1 MARGKKKE
9 TLTPE
14 DRLQAALVPESE
26 QPYPVPGN
34 WCWVYWGVCG
44 DFQAGSAFKNE
55 YQGLTEYKI
64 PFYKVG
70 SLKYSDSNGILY
82 DASNTVNE
90 EVRIK
95 LKAALIPKNSIIFA
109 KIGEAIR
116 LNRRSINP
124 VPCCIDNNLMSFHA
138 KVCLTK
144 YVYFW
149 SLGIDLYN
157 YTNATTVPAIR
168 KSDLEKV
175 AFPLAP
181 SAEQQRIVDRIESL
195 FAKLDEAKQK
205 AQDALDSFE
214 TRKAAILHK
223 AFTGEL
229 TAQWRKEHGVGMESW
244 EKKALGDITDI
255 LSSKR
260 IYKEEYTANGIPFFR
275 SSEVVDLYDTGNT
288 KPTFF
293 ISEQRYEE
301 IKNQYGVPDVGD
313 LLVTSVGTIGKT
325 WIVDNRKFYY
335 KDGNLTQVK
344 KSKLLDMR
352 FLQFYIMS
360 PEFKKQ
366 IDETVSGSA
375 YNALT
380 IVKFKKIRLPIPS
393 VIEQS
398 RIVRILDDLLA
409 KEQQAKEA
417 AEGVLEQID
426 LIKKA
431 ILARAFRGELG
442 TNDPREESAVELLKQ
457 GL

>member
-1 MARGKKKE
+1 MAKAKKKE
-9 TLTPE
+9 SLTPE
-14 DRLQAALVPESE
+14 ERLQAALVPESE
-26 QPYPVPGN
+26 QPYPVPAN

-82 DASNTVNE
+82 NTSNTVNE

-95 LKAALIPKNSIIFA
+95 LKAALIPENSIIFA

-181 SAEQQRIVDRIESL
+181 IAEQQRIVDRIESL

-229 TAQWRKEHGVGMESW
+229 TAQWRKEHDVEMESW
-244 EKKALGDITDI
+244 KKKALGDITDI

-360 PEFKKQ
+360 PEFKEQ

-426 LIKKA
+426 LMKKA

-457 GL
+457 VL

>member
-1 MARGKKKE
+1 
-9 TLTPE
+9 
-14 DRLQAALVPESE
+14 
-26 QPYPVPGN
+26 
-34 WCWVYWGVCG
+34 
-44 DFQAGSAFKNE
+44 
-55 YQGLTEYKI
+55 
-64 PFYKVG
+64 
-70 SLKYSDSNGILY
+70 
-82 DASNTVNE
+82 
-90 EVRIK
+90 
-95 LKAALIPKNSIIFA
+95 
-109 KIGEAIR
+109 
-116 LNRRSINP
+116 
-124 VPCCIDNNLMSFHA
+124 MS
-138 KVCLTK
+138 
-144 YVYFW
+144 
-149 SLGIDLYN
+149 
-157 YTNATTVPAIR
+157 
-168 KSDLEKV
+168 
-175 AFPLAP
+175 
-181 SAEQQRIVDRIESL
+181 EQQRIVDRIESL

-244 EKKALGDITDI
+244 KKKALGDITDI

-260 IYKEEYTANGIPFFR
+260 IYKEEYTASGIPFFR

-288 KPTFF
+288 EPTFF

-335 KDGNLTQVK
+335 KDGNLTQVR

-360 PEFKKQ
+360 PEFKEQ
-366 IDETVSGSA
+366 IEETVSGSA

-393 VIEQS
+393 VVEQS
-398 RIVRILDDLLA
+398 RIVRILDALLA

-442 TNDPREESAVELLKQ
+442 TNDPSEESAVELLKA
-457 GL
+457 LFEA

>member
-14 DRLQAALVPESE
+14 ERLQAALVPESE

-34 WCWVYWGVCG
+34 WCWIH
-44 DFQAGSAFKNE
+44 
-55 YQGLTEYKI
+55 L
-64 PFYKVG
+64 
-70 SLKYSDSNGILY
+70 LDS
-82 DASNTVNE
+82 
-90 EVRIK
+90 
-95 LKAALIPKNSIIFA
+95 F
-109 KIGEAIR
+109 
-116 LNRRSINP
+116 
-124 VPCCIDNNLMSFHA
+124 
-138 KVCLTK
+138 
-144 YVYFW
+144 
-149 SLGIDLYN
+149 YN
-157 YTNATTVPAIR
+157 YTDSKKKIPQKEYIKDGDIAVVDQGQ
-168 KSDLEKV
+168 DLVGGYTNDRELAFSGDLPVIIFGDHTRCIKYIDFPFAQGADGVKV
-175 AFPLAP
+175 LKPKPFFDAKAFYYAFQNVNIPNMGYRRHFPLFDQYTIP
-181 SAEQQRIVDRIESL
+181 LPPLAEQQRIVDRIESL

-229 TAQWRKEHGVGMESW
+229 TAQWRKAHGVGIKSW

-288 KPTFF
+288 EPTFF

-335 KDGNLTQVK
+335 KDGNLTQVR

-360 PEFKKQ
+360 PEFKEQ
-366 IDETVSGSA
+366 IEETVSGSA

-393 VIEQS
+393 VVEQS

-442 TNDPREESAVELLKQ
+442 TNNPSEESAVKLLKTCYCGELQ
-457 GL
+457 S